1 MAESDHGASPRR
13 IRVPGFLV
21 DQEIGLGNAIK
32 RVTSSIGVR
41 PCSGCERRAAQMNR
55 RVVLQGYRRT
65 GAPDSTTGGRD
76 HGL

>member
-1 MAESDHGASPRR
+1 MDESEQGASPRR

-41 PCSGCERRAAQMNR
+41 PCGGCQRRAAQMDR

-65 GAPDSTTGGRD
+65 GAPNSTTGGRH